1 MTDFIETL
9 YSNPLAIAESFSVFL
24 TLLLALILDKY
35 LGEAKRFHYLVGFG
49 RLANIIE
56 LKLNHSTAIKQSKT
70 IPIRSKTEIVLGAF
84 SWCVLVLPIPILY
97 ILTIDTLSWYWQ
109 VVLDATLVY
118 LALGLNSLHQHAQQ
132 IYQPL
137 VHGNIEQARHFTGYI
152 VSRDTRQ
159 LNEEDIARATVES
172 VLENGHDAV
181 IASLVYYMIGGA
193 PLVILHRFANT
204 LDAMWGY
211 KNIQFKNFGYW
222 SARADDILGFVSG
235 KCSTLLYALQAKTWS
250 CINKAIVNAFFQGNQ
265 YKSHNGGWVMAAGAT
280 VMNITLGGS
289 AYYHGNQVHSVQ
301 LGQGKKI
308 TVHDISKSLKLVIN
322 ACMLLLLLLF
332 FANLAWSVFH

>member
-1 MTDFIETL
+1 MTDFIETF

-35 LGEAKRFHYLVGFG
+35 LGEAKRFHYLVGLG
-49 RLANIIE
+49 KLANFIE
-56 LKLNHSTAIKQSKT
+56 LKLNPSTAIKLNKNAQRSSK
-70 IPIRSKTEIVLGAF
+70 KEILLGAF
-84 SWCVLVLPIPILY
+84 SWCILVLPIPILY
-97 ILTIDTLSWYWQ
+97 ILTIDALNWYWQ
-109 VVLDATLVY
+109 MILDATLVY

-132 IYQPL
+132 IYHPL
-137 VHGNIEQARHFTGYI
+137 IRGDIKQAQHFTGYI
-152 VSRDTRQ
+152 VSRDTSQ

-181 IASLVYYMIGGA
+181 IASLIYYVIGGA

-211 KNIQFKNFGYW
+211 KNTQFKHFGYC

-250 CINKAIVNAFFQGNQ
+250 LTQNAIVNAFTQGNQ

-289 AYYHGNQVHSVQ
+289 AYYHGNQVQTVQ
-301 LGQGKKI
+301 LGQGKKVA
-308 TVHDISKSLKLVIN
+308 VHDISRSLQLVTN
-322 ACMLLLLLLF
+322 ACMLLLILLF
-332 FANLAWSVFH
+332 FANLTWSIFH